1 MTVLKIG
8 FPYLGVQ
15 PHWQLFITGII
26 LIVAVFVDI
35 LNERKIRRLMMKSLK
50 RINYNGISC
59 SIIQ

>member
-35 LNERKIRRLMMKSLK
+35 LNRKKIR
-50 RINYNGISC
+50 G
-59 SIIQ
+59 